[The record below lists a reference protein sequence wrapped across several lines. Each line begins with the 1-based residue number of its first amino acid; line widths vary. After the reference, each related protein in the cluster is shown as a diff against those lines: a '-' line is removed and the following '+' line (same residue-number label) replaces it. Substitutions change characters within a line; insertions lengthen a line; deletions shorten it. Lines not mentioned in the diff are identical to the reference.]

1 MDKIKKIFTIRFWL
15 FTFLFA
21 TIIYAAHGIYYK
33 TKYWGFSVSPNKK
46 TNVWAIEGK
55 ISFYPTGDAIKV
67 SLATPS
73 FGNNFKVLAEDVV
86 AAGYNIKKENNRII
100 MTADKAKKM
109 QHIYYRALLYDN
121 ENTDGKQ
128 NGAVPQKPQKPLYDE
143 QKESAVKEILELS
156 LNTQGDEV
164 QKIIRLLNQ
173 TPPEPTVAAFLPE
186 RKTQKFMSEITQN
199 LLNYKGI
206 ANRQVR
212 GIILEENKKTHSPDI
227 MLEAY
232 VGGKWKLYDL
242 STGKK
247 GLPKNFIIFQKGG
260 DPLLDVAGGKN
271 SSIKFSVLK
280 SAQSTMSLAGHRAK
294 LSEDEAGFNYS
305 MYSLPLLQQNVLKWF
320 TIFPLSILLITLTRN
335 VIGLHTMGTFT
346 PMLLSMALVK
356 TGFIPGITCFLLI
369 IGLGFLLRAIL
380 SRLNLLLV
388 PRISVVVIFVILIMQ
403 VFTVLG
409 YRLNFDIISSALFFP
424 IIITAWIVE
433 RASITL
439 EEEGAAD
446 CIKELSN
453 TLLAAI
459 MIYFVISSEYIRHIM
474 FIFNELN
481 LVILALITLIGTYT
495 GYRLTELTRFAS
507 LMKEHKD
514 A

>member
-1 MDKIKKIFTIRFWL
+1 M
-15 FTFLFA
+15 FLFA
-21 TIIYAAHGIYYK
+21 TTIYAMYGIYYK
-33 TKYWGFSVSPNKK
+33 THYWGFSFSPHEK
-46 TNVWAIEGK
+46 TSVWTIEGK
-55 ISFYPTGDAIKV
+55 ISFKPSGGAIKV

-73 FGNNFKVLAEDVV
+73 FGDNFKILAEDAV
-86 AAGYNIKKENNRII
+86 ANGYDIKKENNRII
-100 MTADKAKKM
+100 MTAPKAKKT
-109 QHIYYRALLYDN
+109 QHLYYRTLLYDN
-121 ENTDGKQ
+121 ENTDGKK
-128 NGAVPQKPQKPLYDE
+128 NAPAPKKPKKPTYDE
-143 QKESAVKEILELS
+143 QQETAVKEILELS
-156 LNTQGDEV
+156 KNMDGDKV

-173 TPPEPTVAAFLPE
+173 TPSDPTVATFLPE
-186 RKTQKFMSEITQN
+186 RKTQKSMSEVTRN

-212 GIILEENKKTHSPDI
+212 GIVLEENKKTHSPDI

-232 VGGKWKLYDL
+232 VDGKWNLYDL
-242 STGKK
+242 TTGKK
-247 GLPKNFIIFQKGG
+247 GLPKNFIIFQKGE
-260 DPLLDVAGGKN
+260 DSLLDVVGGTD
-271 SSIKFSVLK
+271 SSIRFSVLK

-294 LSEDEAGFNYS
+294 LSDNETSFNYS

-320 TIFPLSILLITLTRN
+320 TIFPLSILIITLIRN
-335 VIGLHTMGTFT
+335 VIGMHTMGTFT

-356 TGFIPGITCFLLI
+356 TGFFAGLTCFALI
-369 IGLGFLLRAIL
+369 IGLGFLLRALL

-403 VFTVLG
+403 AFTVLG

-439 EEEGAAD
+439 EEEGTSD

-459 MIYFVISSEYIRHIM
+459 AVYFVIASEYIRHIM

-481 LVILALITLIGTYT
+481 LVILAVIMLLGTYT
-495 GYRLTELTRFAS
+495 GYRLVELTRFAS
-507 LMKEHKD
+507 LMKEYKND
-514 A
+514 